1 MDIVE
6 KARTYAADKHADKKR
21 KYTDQP
27 YFNHLEAVASTLQSA
42 GVMEPTVLAA
52 AYLHDTVEDTDAA
65 MQDVIVEGSGLS
77 EHALF
82 KRAWAATTV

>member
-1 MDIVE
+1 MMDIIE
-6 KARTYAADKHADKKR
+6 KARAFAAGKHASQKR

-52 AYLHDTVEDTDAA
+52 AYLHDTVEDTD
-65 MQDVIVEGSGLS
+65 DP
-77 EHALF
+77 
-82 KRAWAATTV
+82 ATSSAILARTFVNWSTG